1 MTGGVIAAVAGALIQ
16 FFFAYFPKVKDWY
29 EAQTGEM
36 KGAVQLAALAVAAFG
51 GFLPVCFGWF
61 VDAIPLECTRY
72 SAEQAVQSFL
82 VALLTNQ
89 AAFLTMVKPRKA
101 RQEDEALQ
109 AEFDSLVE

>member
-29 EAQTGEM
+29 EVQSGEV
-36 KGAVQLAALAVAAFG
+36 KGAVQLIALAVAAFFP
-51 GFLPVCFGWF
+51 FLPECFGWF
-61 VDAIPLECTRY
+61 TNVIPLTCDQPGL
-72 SAEQAVQSFL
+72 EQVVQSFL

-89 AAFLTMVKPRKA
+89 GAYLTLVKPRKA

-109 AEFDSLVE
+109 AEYNSLVE